1 MAHRKPFFKNC
12 IAFYRRKVFQ
22 YPRREMKIT
31 RLLGIA
37 LIAIVVAAGATSC
50 CSVGRYLAFHGIGP
64 EAEFQREASTV
75 RVTLILQNIATP
87 GFIEW
92 KVASDQMCTQSS
104 GRIGP
109 DTEAFQQTWE
119 VGTPAQ
125 NIWFWWA
132 TLNGEA
138 DATVLV
144 NNVVVFEGHC
154 AHAGKCSVRMINTC
168 SYPRVYK
175 TFGTGPYLLEPM
187 GHSRTDVLFATSA
200 LKEP

>member
-1 MAHRKPFFKNC
+1 
-12 IAFYRRKVFQ
+12 
-22 YPRREMKIT
+22 MKIT

-37 LIAIVVAAGATSC
+37 LIAIAVATGASSC
-50 CSVGRYLAFHGIGP
+50 CSVKRYLAFHGIGP
-64 EAEFQREASTV
+64 EAIVQPEASSV
-75 RVTLILQNIATP
+75 QVTLILRNIATS

-109 DTEAFQQTWE
+109 DDEAFEQTWQM
-119 VGTPAQ
+119 GTAEQ
-125 NIWFWWA
+125 HIWFWWD
-132 TLNGEA
+132 TLNGDA

-154 AHAGKCSVRMINTC
+154 AHVGYGQVQMINTC

-175 TFGTGPYLLEPM
+175 TFGTGPYLIEPM
-187 GHSRTDVLFATSA
+187 GLNQTNVVFASSK
-200 LKEP
+200 LPP